1 MYCNFSSAYLFAILL
16 SLLHVVSHLSI
27 FHFLPQFGI
36 FKCKHTH
43 IFAVHT
49 TKYFTSFHRVWQA
62 GICPTLFHSF
72 SCSYCGVFTLSL
84 SLTLSLTHTLSLSS
98 HSFSLFHSDVIR
110 LYTEEWI
117 SYKSFYIANN
127 FQRIRGILCGSK
139 LETTIQT
146 KKMLVDM

>member
-16 SLLHVVSHLSI
+16 SLLHVVSHLSV

-36 FKCKHTH
+36 FKCKHTHKH

-72 SCSYCGVFTLSL
+72 SCSYCGFPPLSL
-84 SLTLSLTHTLSLSS
+84 PVSIAHFHSLPTP
-98 HSFSLFHSDVIR
+98 FPPFQSDVIR

-117 SYKSFYIANN
+117 SYKSLYIANN